1 MQRQTLLL
9 QLNSETA
16 NLLENKSQKN
26 PSGQT
31 LDKWLV
37 DKYKIVPQEPVQTT
51 LFSVPVEINIDTWLM
66 LEGLAK
72 ITNCTPEELIEEW
85 ASDKNNNLPTE
96 ENTVDE
102 QNPVVSPEVLEQV
115 AQVLNLAEMLF
126 VATVSDAKEKLGGT
140 YPEGEKVA
148 KTTQEIFSTLRELL
162 NIEIER

>member
-16 NLLENKSQKN
+16 TLLENNSQKN
-26 PSGQT
+26 LSGQT

-72 ITNCTPEELIEEW
+72 ITNRTPEELIEEW
-85 ASDKNNNLPTE
+85 ANDNNLPTE
-96 ENTVDE
+96 ENPADE
-102 QNPVVSPEVLEQV
+102 QNAAVSPEVLEQI
-115 AQVLNLAEMLF
+115 AEVLNVAEMF
-126 VATVSDAKEKLGGT
+126 FSRTVADTQQKLGDN

-148 KTTQEIFSTLRELL
+148 KTTQDIFSALRQLL
-162 NIEIER
+162 NIEIEG